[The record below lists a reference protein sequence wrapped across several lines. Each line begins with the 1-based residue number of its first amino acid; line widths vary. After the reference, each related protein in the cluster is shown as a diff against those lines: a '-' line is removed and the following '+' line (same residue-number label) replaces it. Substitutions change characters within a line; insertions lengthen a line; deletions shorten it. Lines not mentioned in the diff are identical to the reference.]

1 MQKLLIV
8 DDSAEIRQQLKWG
21 LKKDY
26 RLLQAQDA
34 GEALKL
40 FDEHE
45 PDVVTLDLG
54 LPPDVDGAT
63 EGLRCLQEMLCR
75 KPNTKVIVLSG
86 NEERENALKAI
97 SLGAYDFYRKPI
109 ELPELRIILQRA
121 FQLAALEEENRRL
134 VKSVPGEGQ
143 ALSGIFGQCP
153 QMEGV
158 FTTIRKVASVD
169 VPVLVLGESG
179 TGKELVARAIHENS
193 LRNNGPFVPINCGA
207 IPETLLESELFGYE
221 KGAFTGAQNQV
232 KGKVEYAQG
241 GTLFLDEIGEMPPTL
256 QVKLLRFLQEKV
268 IQRVGGREDIPLDV
282 RVVAAT
288 NIDIRQAIADGSF
301 REDLFYRIGVISIDL
316 PPLRERG
323 EDIFLLAHLFL
334 RRYSSEFNRKV
345 RGFSNRA
352 MDSLRGHDWPGN
364 VRELENKVKRAVVM
378 TDQAFLEPGDLGF
391 VEEPK
396 ETDSQESSVDGGG
409 GGGLPDLSG
418 LTLKEARGQVEK
430 ELLLCAM
437 EKAKGNIMRAAE
449 ALGVSRPTFYDLMKK
464 HGMQNG

>member
-1 MQKLLIV
+1 
-8 DDSAEIRQQLKWG
+8 
-21 LKKDY
+21 
-26 RLLQAQDA
+26 
-34 GEALKL
+34 
-40 FDEHE
+40 
-45 PDVVTLDLG
+45 
-54 LPPDVDGAT
+54 
-63 EGLRCLQEMLCR
+63 
-75 KPNTKVIVLSG
+75 
-86 NEERENALKAI
+86 
-97 SLGAYDFYRKPI
+97 
-109 ELPELRIILQRA
+109 
-121 FQLAALEEENRRL
+121 
-134 VKSVPGEGQ
+134 
-143 ALSGIFGQCP
+143 
-153 QMEGV
+153 
-158 FTTIRKVASVD
+158 
-169 VPVLVLGESG
+169 
-179 TGKELVARAIHENS
+179 
-193 LRNNGPFVPINCGA
+193 
-207 IPETLLESELFGYE
+207 
-221 KGAFTGAQNQV
+221 
-232 KGKVEYAQG
+232 
-241 GTLFLDEIGEMPPTL
+241 
-256 QVKLLRFLQEKV
+256 VKLLRFLQEKV